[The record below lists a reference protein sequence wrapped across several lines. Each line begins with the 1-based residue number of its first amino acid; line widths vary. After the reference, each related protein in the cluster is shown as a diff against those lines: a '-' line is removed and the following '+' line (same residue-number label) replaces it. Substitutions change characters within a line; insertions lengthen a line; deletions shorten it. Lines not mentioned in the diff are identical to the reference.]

1 MLVYQRVEAGFINFR
16 GEDFKGQATMYISN
30 IISPRGVMNHG
41 SRRIPN
47 LGILGSVSFFFGSSF
62 GCHMLPLQPPSHL
75 DDLRWLELDTLW

>member
-47 LGILGSVSFFFGSSF
+47 LGILGSVSFFFLVKF
-62 GCHMLPLQPPSHL
+62 WLPYVAI
-75 DDLRWLELDTLW
+75 TTT